1 MSLGRNAKIDLIGR
15 APLFA
20 SSSKAEL
27 AAIAQIADEVDLPEG
42 KTVMREGEPGREFL
56 VLIEGSAE
64 ARRGGRRIAT
74 MGPGD
79 FFGEIAL
86 VTRSP
91 RTATITTTSPVR
103 ALVVTDRAFR
113 ELMESSPKI
122 AVRVLGVLAER
133 LAPTML

>member
-1 MSLGRNAKIDLIGR
+1 
-15 APLFA
+15 
-20 SSSKAEL
+20 
-27 AAIAQIADEVDLPEG
+27 
-42 KTVMREGEPGREFL
+42 MREGEPGREFL